1 MVLNKRKKIIIGG
14 ATAAVLIVS
23 SVTGGGMVLNALQ
36 RGTGQLNDG
45 AVALEQGA
53 EKIVNGAS
61 TLKDGSQGLYTGIE
75 QYTQG
80 VSALGEG
87 TGQLHEGMKKYTGA
101 VSLLKQGADGLYNGV
116 YGYTTAVNGMHQGIQ
131 VLDQGA
137 SVLEQG
143 ISGLSNGAGKLS
155 DGTETLNDGMKML
168 DENSKALLAAP
179 DMIVDGLTQL
189 KQGLNVVPSE
199 TDIQKL
205 MQGSTTVKTTINGM
219 SQVATGIDTTVLTLQ
234 TTINGLKQTAYSSQ
248 ELNQFAQLL
257 VTDPGTALSLP
268 NAQGMIQAMAGAYVT
283 TSTALDGASTT
294 ITGMKNYTSQLSTGL
309 SQLNQNY
316 QYIDAGVQA
325 LAVLPTAAKAL
336 EQGMNGMIGVIQKE
350 KMVL

>member
-1 MVLNKRKKIIIGG
+1 M
-14 ATAAVLIVS
+14 
-23 SVTGGGMVLNALQ
+23 
-36 RGTGQLNDG
+36 
-45 AVALEQGA
+45 
-53 EKIVNGAS
+53 
-61 TLKDGSQGLYTGIE
+61 
-75 QYTQG
+75 
-80 VSALGEG
+80 
-87 TGQLHEGMKKYTGA
+87 
-101 VSLLKQGADGLYNGV
+101 
-116 YGYTTAVNGMHQGIQ
+116 
-131 VLDQGA
+131 
-137 SVLEQG
+137 
-143 ISGLSNGAGKLS
+143 SNGAGKLS

-234 TTINGLKQTAYSSQ
+234 TTINGLKQAAYSSQ

-257 VTDPGTALSLP
+257 ATDPGTALSLP

-350 KMVL
+350 KDGIVTYVQGVKTAYQGIMALNSGAKELKNGSETLDNGAKKLTLGIHELYNGSSQLSQVGGSLKEGSLTLMQSLGQLHQTSTPLLMGMNTLYVGIQKLDEIKAGLLKGALAIKDGNSGVNDAMNGLYEGIKTLKKGTNQLYSTVGGKE